1 MKQLAHQT
9 SGAARRASPVSHS
22 GNPDRSIEWLHR
34 VLRTQAA
41 ISWSVVVGSAAVVML
56 SDRLKDG
63 PGTAIV
69 ALSGVAAFLYYG
81 WRSDSVGDL
90 RVDHGWGDRKSA
102 SGRNQGETGTGM
114 AAGTPGGGVN
124 DERVMGGPERSI
136 L

>member
-81 WRSDSVGDL
+81 WRSRTAWETFESIMAGATEKARL
-90 RVDHGWGDRKSA
+90 AEMKERPEPGW
-102 SGRNQGETGTGM
+102 
-114 AAGTPGGGVN
+114 P
-124 DERVMGGPERSI
+124 PERPAAE
-136 L
+136 